1 MVARSNDTSI
11 PITPESRAVDEAV
24 RSAAWRVIPL
34 LAVGYIVSYIDRANI
49 SFAAL
54 TMNKDLGLTATQ
66 FGFIAG
72 TFYVGYCL
80 FEIPSNV
87 ALQRFGARRWLS
99 RIMVSWGLAAAGT
112 CLAQGPTSLAVFRFL
127 TGACEA
133 GFYPGVMFYLS
144 VWFPV
149 EVRARAFAWFN
160 IANPMSSVISGPL
173 SISLLGLDGHLGLAG
188 WRWLLLCEG
197 LPACLLGIYILYS
210 LSDGP
215 RDARWL
221 SDDQKSALER
231 RLAAEQHPGKEQ
243 DLWKALRDPQILILS
258 CSFFCVV
265 VGIQGITLWL
275 PQVLRHHG
283 LSMTTTGLIATVPFL
298 LACIGIIMWSYRMDR
313 TRAFLANHIGCCALA
328 AFGFAVAGA
337 VDSVPGL
344 IVGASMA
351 LIGMN
356 ASRPALFSLVPVYL
370 QGPAAAAGMAV
381 VTSIGNLGGFFGPLM
396 MGRLKDSTGSF
407 ATGLLGLAGVL
418 ALAALVALLV
428 KAVARPAVR
437 TH

>member
-1 MVARSNDTSI
+1 MIARSNDTSI
-11 PITPESRAVDEAV
+11 PVTPESRAVDGAV
-24 RSAAWRVIPL
+24 RSAAWHVIPL
-34 LAVGYIVSYIDRANI
+34 LAAGYIVSYIDRANI

-87 ALQRFGARRWLS
+87 ALQRFGARRWLA

-112 CLAQGPTSLAVFRFL
+112 CLAQGPTSLAVFLFL

-133 GFYPGVMFYLS
+133 GFYPGVMYYLS

-173 SISLLGLDGHLGLAG
+173 SISLLGLDGYLGFAG

-197 LPACLLGIYILYS
+197 LPACLLGIYILYA
-210 LSDGP
+210 LPDGP

-221 SDDQKSALER
+221 SENQKSALQR

-243 DLWKALRDPQILILS
+243 NLWAALRHPQMLILS
-258 CSFFCVV
+258 CSFFCAV

-275 PQVLRHHG
+275 PQILRHHG
-283 LSMTTTGLIATVPFL
+283 LSMAATGLIATIPYLF
-298 LACIGIIMWSYRMDR
+298 ACTGLIIWSYHMDR
-313 TRAFLANHIGCCALA
+313 TRAFLANYVGCCALA

-356 ASRPALFSLVPVYL
+356 ACRPAIFSLVPVHL
-370 QGPAAAAGMAV
+370 QGPAAAAGMAL

-407 ATGLLGLAGVL
+407 AAGLLGLAVTL
-418 ALAALVALLV
+418 ALAALLALLI
-428 KAVARPAVR
+428 KAVARSAVR
-437 TH
+437 TP